1 MASSHGWK
9 LLIRRAHW
17 GAALLEHGIQIDN
30 ESLRQ
35 SLPRRMGA
43 P

>member
-1 MASSHGWK
+1 MASNHGWK
-9 LLIRRAHW
+9 LLIR